1 MKTLTFNLL
10 NDKENII
17 FLVKKMM
24 DILGED
30 DATYK
35 ENDGYPRWRWC
46 NIFGLYSARTFL
58 KNEEAA
64 YHCHC

>member
-17 FLVKKMM
+17 FLMKKMM
-24 DILGED
+24 DTLGED

-35 ENDGYPRWRWC
+35 ENDGYPR
-46 NIFGLYSARTFL
+46 
-58 KNEEAA
+58 
-64 YHCHC
+64 